1 MFLEHSGTFLQ
12 RSYVSFLSTSSEED
26 EGTALNS
33 QTLCFFIG
41 GGGGLFRNGQN
52 EPPSYKLFLMDRIC
66 DFSFQIL
73 NCSYRNYTTTSHCP
87 SQYFI
92 FKILA
97 IYCPRS
103 WIKVATRIIRRWVY
117 YKNKFN
123 VWHLTRY
130 VCKCLWIKMKR
141 SSI

>member
-1 MFLEHSGTFLQ
+1 MFLEHSGAFLQ

-41 GGGGLFRNGQN
+41 GRVFTNGQN

-66 DFSFQIL
+66 DFSFQIR
-73 NCSYRNYTTTSHCP
+73 NCSYRNIQPHHIVHLNISYLKYWLYIALDLEKRL
-87 SQYFI
+87 QQGLY
-92 FKILA
+92 
-97 IYCPRS
+97 
-103 WIKVATRIIRRWVY
+103 VRWVY
-117 YKNKFN
+117 YKNQFN
-123 VWHLTRY
+123 VWHLTTY
-130 VCKCLWIKMKR
+130 ICKCLWIKMKR

>member
-41 GGGGLFRNGQN
+41 GRVFTNGQN

-66 DFSFQIL
+66 DFSFQIR

-92 FKILA
+92 FIILA
-97 IYCPRS
+97 IIYIALILNKGCNKDYTSLSLLQKQIQCLAP
-103 WIKVATRIIRRWVY
+103 
-117 YKNKFN
+117 YKI
-123 VWHLTRY
+123 H
-130 VCKCLWIKMKR
+130 M
-141 SSI
+141 

>member
-41 GGGGLFRNGQN
+41 GRVFTNGQN

-66 DFSFQIL
+66 DFSFQIR
-73 NCSYRNYTTTSHCP
+73 NCSYRIIQPHHIVHLNISYLKYWLHIALILNKGCNKDYTSLSLLQKQIQCLAP
-87 SQYFI
+87 Y
-92 FKILA
+92 KI
-97 IYCPRS
+97 R
-103 WIKVATRIIRRWVY
+103 
-117 YKNKFN
+117 
-123 VWHLTRY
+123 
-130 VCKCLWIKMKR
+130 M
-141 SSI
+141 